1 MRYSHDAPPSSGDD
15 LHELTKLLGQ
25 ATEIDL
31 ATEAV
36 IMARRRHAALQEAAQ
51 LYDALQQ
58 VLTYSMTYLH
68 RDLLT

>member
-1 MRYSHDAPPSSGDD
+1 MTYSISAPPSSGDD

-31 ATEAV
+31 ATESV

-51 LYDALQQ
+51 LHDALQQ
-58 VLTYSMTYLH
+58 VLTYSMTYL
-68 RDLLT
+68 RNALFS